1 MQGCDLRTAPPIDR
15 IHTPALTTI
24 GMSEK
29 KPPAPAVAS
38 TGCSALM
45 SCLSIH
51 RRAPPPRG
59 TIEDA
64 AAGDNAAAEQYE
76 KRVQLLEEEVRRLG
90 KRLGQGEAYRARS
103 SHVPSGAMAKRC
115 ISVGNGPS
123 DVQEMVK
130 LEGGGYLHEIRRVVG
145 VPWERLSLQVS
156 QPVVPE
162 NATSAPAV
170 LDKMT
175 ETRAE
180 ELCKFL
186 ARMMPIED
194 IAGKKNPGN
203 VIRRSARLNSG
214 DDFLETLLF
223 KAMDKMEGLV
233 LEGLKIQMASTA
245 ADSATAD
252 GDGDRRKEATVGS
265 KDCMVYVVLI
275 QVRDPKE
282 GYAAIGDPMIML
294 MEAALERKGGKVKL
308 EVQGVHVAGI
318 LSSTSRKRTSH
329 GRAVMWSAFFRH
341 CMGSHGGGGGG
352 DGNGNGCRCSHGRS
366 PDRAFQM

>member
-1 MQGCDLRTAPPIDR
+1 
-15 IHTPALTTI
+15 
-24 GMSEK
+24 MSEK
-29 KPPAPAVAS
+29 KKQVPAVAS

-51 RRAPPPRG
+51 RRAPPPPRG
-59 TIEDA
+59 TVEGAALRPGQDA
-64 AAGDNAAAEQYE
+64 AGSDNATAEQYW

-115 ISVGNGPS
+115 ISVGHGAS

-130 LEGGGYLHEIRRVVG
+130 LEGGGYLHEIRRVTG
-145 VPWERLSLQVS
+145 VPWDSLSLQVS
-156 QPVVPE
+156 RPVVPE

-180 ELCKFL
+180 ELCEFL

-194 IAGKKNPGN
+194 IAGRKNPGT
-203 VIRRSARLNSG
+203 VICRSARLNSG

-223 KAMDKMEGLV
+223 KAMDKMERLV
-233 LEGLKIQMASTA
+233 LEGLKIQMTSTA
-245 ADSATAD
+245 ADSATTN
-252 GDGDRRKEATVGS
+252 GDGDRRKEATAAGS

-282 GYAAIGDPMIML
+282 GYVAIGDPMIGL
-294 MEAALERKGGKVKL
+294 MEAALESKDGKVKL

-318 LSSTSRKRTSH
+318 LFSTSRKRTIR
-329 GRAVMWSAFFRH
+329 GRAAMWSAFFRH
-341 CMGSHGGGGGG
+341 CKGSHDGGG
-352 DGNGNGCRCSHGRS
+352 DGCRCSHGRS
-366 PDRAFQM
+366 PNRAFQM